1 MKILQIKKQL
11 LNFSIDEEK
20 ALVQGEI
27 VFCTSFVSLCMLSD
41 TNQKLHL
48 KLAYT
53 KENLRHITGS
63 SKMGHTLGLVDS
75 VAQ

>member
-1 MKILQIKKQL
+1 MKILQIKTQL
-11 LNFSIDEEK
+11 LNFSIDEEQ

-53 KENLRHITGS
+53 KENLHHITGS